1 MNFLMNNK
9 KLVILLTVILSVLVG
24 LATVR
29 LRMDSSISSVL
40 PTGDAD
46 YQYNNR
52 ISEDFGNSQEIIILL
67 TSPSSVYTE
76 GNLNLIQNI
85 TLYLKQKKE
94 IQTEGV
100 ASITAILQQ
109 YNPDSETL
117 DIRPDT
123 VASIERR
130 IDNNPLAV
138 NQIVDPEKKITLV
151 RAPLTVEAAN
161 NEQSTAVFIAKMK
174 SDIETMLS
182 EARDSD
188 KPALS
193 SDFTVEY
200 TGTPIINTDITNYMV
215 MDLIVL
221 FPLAVLVVMVSIFL
235 MLKSFRGMLIPLVIT
250 LLSVL
255 WTFGVKGL
263 FGVPL
268 TLTETVIPV
277 VLISIASAD
286 GIHITQQSLYFIRQ
300 GVPGQPAVLDSI
312 KFVRLPI
319 ILSAVT
325 TALGF
330 GSLVFSPGQS
340 MKNMGLFL
348 AFGVL
353 IAMAFT
359 LYLAP
364 VLISYFKPPQ
374 PKYRKK
380 ALSDKAASAAAK
392 TVRNRDLALT
402 VGDWVVKARWGIFV
416 LTLVLIAV
424 CIPGMV
430 NIKTDL
436 DEVRYFKEGAP
447 VRTATEKIEQ
457 HLGGITNVYL
467 VLESP
472 KKNGVRSVD
481 TMTDMTKIA
490 EAAREQESVSFVTS
504 YASYVQYLN
513 YIFNKQQPEKFALP
527 ESRLYTQRFINTL
540 EFTNQVP
547 KNEVRK
553 YMTADG
559 TKANILIRLS
569 NGNTVEMQKLSD
581 RLDPILREMGYYEAG
596 SKEIPEGAPTYKF
609 AGDYIKIKNGSLIVS
624 TQIGSLIGAI
634 ITIFVFISII
644 FKSPLV
650 GLLITI
656 PVSIA
661 VFLNFTVMWLLGISL
676 NPATAIIANVGVGAG
691 VDYAIH
697 YYSRFKRIFLLSQNY
712 RQSLVDA
719 FAESYRSI
727 FSNAVSVAVG
737 FLILLF
743 SQYTIIRNFGM
754 IISLTMMTSALGAL
768 TILPM
773 LLSIFKV
780 KVRK

>member
-9 KLVILLTVILSVLVG
+9 KAVIAATVILSVLVG
-24 LATVR
+24 LGTTR
-29 LRMDSSISSVL
+29 LRMDSSISAVL
-40 PTGDAD
+40 PTEDAD
-46 YQYNNR
+46 YLYNNQ

-67 TSPSSVYTE
+67 TSENSVYTE
-76 GNLNLIQNI
+76 GNLNLIQEI
-85 TLYLKQKKE
+85 TLYLKDQKE
-94 IQTEGV
+94 IQSEGI

-109 YNPDSETL
+109 YNPESETL
-117 DIRPDT
+117 EINSGT
-123 VASIERR
+123 IASIERR
-130 IDNNPLAV
+130 IDGNPLAV
-138 NQIVDPEKKITLV
+138 NQIVDPEKKITLI
-151 RAPLTVEAAN
+151 RAPLTVDAAN
-161 NEQSTAVFIAKMK
+161 NEQATAKFIAEMK
-174 SDIETMLS
+174 TDIGTMLE
-182 EARDSD
+182 EARESD
-188 KPALS
+188 NRAFL

-200 TGTPIINTDITNYMV
+200 TGTPVINTDITNYMV

-221 FPLAVLVVMVSIFL
+221 FPLAVLVVMGSILL
-235 MLKSFRGMLIPLVIT
+235 MLKSVRGMFIPLVIT

-255 WTFGVKGL
+255 WTFGIKGIL
-263 FGVPL
+263 GFPL

-340 MKNMGLFL
+340 MKNMGAFL

-353 IAMAFT
+353 IAMVFT
-359 LYLAP
+359 
-364 VLISYFKPPQ
+364 PQ

-402 VGDWVVKARWGIFV
+402 VGDWVVKARWGIFA
-416 LTLVLIAV
+416 LTLALIAV

-504 YASYVQYLN
+504 YASYVRYLN

>member
-9 KLVILLTVILSVLVG
+9 KAVIAATVILSVLVG
-24 LATVR
+24 LGTTR
-29 LRMDSSISSVL
+29 LRMDSSISAVL
-40 PTGDAD
+40 PTEDAD
-46 YQYNNR
+46 YLYNNQ

-67 TSPSSVYTE
+67 TSENSVYTE
-76 GNLNLIQNI
+76 GNLNLIQEI
-85 TLYLKQKKE
+85 TLYLKDQKE
-94 IQTEGV
+94 IQSEGI

-109 YNPDSETL
+109 YNPESETL
-117 DIRPDT
+117 EINSGT
-123 VASIERR
+123 IASIERR
-130 IDNNPLAV
+130 IDGNPLAV
-138 NQIVDPEKKITLV
+138 NQIVDPEKKITLI

-161 NEQSTAVFIAKMK
+161 NEQATAKFIAEMK
-174 SDIETMLS
+174 TDIGTMLE
-182 EARDSD
+182 EARESD
-188 KPALS
+188 NRAFL

-200 TGTPIINTDITNYMV
+200 TGTPVINTDITNYMV

-221 FPLAVLVVMVSIFL
+221 FPLAVLVVMGSILL
-235 MLKSFRGMLIPLVIT
+235 MLKSVRGMFVPLVIT

-255 WTFGVKGL
+255 WTFGIKGIL
-263 FGVPL
+263 GFPL

-340 MKNMGLFL
+340 MKNMGAFL

-353 IAMAFT
+353 IAMVFT

-364 VLISYFKPPQ
+364 VMISYFKPARENR
-374 PKYRKK
+374 RKRLISAK
-380 ALSDKAASAAAK
+380 TETAETARSRSRDWALS
-392 TVRNRDLALT
+392 
-402 VGDWVVKARWGIFV
+402 VGAGVIKARWVIFV
-416 LTLVLIAV
+416 LTLLLIGF
-424 CIPGMV
+424 CIPGML
-430 NIKTDL
+430 NTKTDL
-436 DEVRYFKEGAP
+436 DEVRYFKADAP
-447 VRTATEKIEQ
+447 VRTATEKIEH
-457 HLGGITNVYL
+457 HLGGITNIYL
-467 VLESP
+467 VLE
-472 KKNGVRSVD
+472 VR
-481 TMTDMTKIA
+481 IA
-490 EAAREQESVSFVTS
+490 DAAKEQESVSFVTS

-540 EFTNQVP
+540 EYTNQVP

-559 TKANILIRLS
+559 QKTNILIRLS

-581 RLDPILREMGYYEAG
+581 RLDPLLLEMGYYPAG
-596 SKEIPEGAPTYKF
+596 SEDIPEGAPTYKF

-634 ITIFVFISII
+634 VTIFVFISII
-644 FKSPLV
+644 FKSLPV
-650 GLLITI
+650 GLLITV

-661 VFLNFTVMWLLGISL
+661 VFFNFTVMWLLGISL
-676 NPATAIIANVGVGAG
+676 NPATAIIANVGIGAG

-697 YYSRFKRIFLLSQNY
+697 YFSRFKRIYLLSQNY
-712 RQSLVDA
+712 RQSLIDA

-727 FSNAVSVAVG
+727 LSNAVSVAVG
-737 FLILLF
+737 FLVLMF
-743 SQYTIIRNFGM
+743 SQYTIIQNFGM
-754 IISLTMMTSALGAL
+754 IVSITMITSSLGAL
-768 TILPM
+768 TVLPM

>member
-9 KLVILLTVILSVLVG
+9 KLVILLTVALSALVG
-24 LATVR
+24 LATLR

-67 TSPSSVYTE
+67 TSDSTVYTE

-85 TLYLKQKKE
+85 TLYLKEKKE
-94 IQTEGV
+94 IQAEGL

-117 DIRPDT
+117 DIAPDT
-123 VASIERR
+123 IASIERR
-130 IDNNPLAV
+130 IDANPLAV

-151 RAPLTVEAAN
+151 RAPLTVDAAN
-161 NEQSTAVFIAKMK
+161 NEQATAVFISKMK
-174 SDIETMLS
+174 SDIEAMLADAHES
-182 EARDSD
+182 SSTAVH
-188 KPALS
+188 
-193 SDFTVEY
+193 SDFTIEY
-200 TGTPIINTDITNYMV
+200 TGTPIINCDITNYMV

-221 FPLAVLVVMVSIFL
+221 FPLAVLVVMISIFL
-235 MLKSFRGMLIPLVIT
+235 MLKSFRGMLIPLVVT

-286 GIHITQQSLYFIRQ
+286 GIHITQQSLFFIRQ

-312 KFVRLPI
+312 QFVRLPI
-319 ILSAVT
+319 ILSAIT

-330 GSLVFSPGQS
+330 GSLIFSPGQS
-340 MKNMGLFL
+340 MKNMGIFL

-353 IAMAFT
+353 IAMVFT

-380 ALSDKAASAAAK
+380 RLFEKATAASDKGGSRQNWA
-392 TVRNRDLALT
+392 VT
-402 VGDWVVKARWGIFV
+402 VGDGILKARWGFFV
-416 LTLVLIAV
+416 LTLALIGV
-424 CIPGMV
+424 CIPGLV

-457 HLGGITNVYL
+457 NLGGITNVYL
-467 VLESP
+467 VLESE

-481 TMTDMTKIA
+481 TISDMTKIA
-490 EAAREQESVSFVTS
+490 AAALEQESVSFVTS

-559 TKANILIRLS
+559 RKANILIRLS
-569 NGNTVEMQKLSD
+569 NSNTVEMQKLSD
-581 RLDPILREMGYYEAG
+581 RLEPLLQELGYVAAG
-596 SKEIPEGAPTYKF
+596 AEPNAENAKTYKF
-609 AGDYIKIKNGSLIVS
+609 AGDYIKIKNGNLIVS
-624 TQIGSLIGAI
+624 TQIGSLVGAI
-634 ITIFVFISII
+634 ITIFIFISII
-644 FKSPLV
+644 FKSPMV
-650 GLLITI
+650 GLLITV

-676 NPATAIIANVGVGAG
+676 NPATAIIANVGIGAG

-754 IISLTMMTSALGAL
+754 IISLTMMISALGAL

>member
-9 KLVILLTVILSVLVG
+9 KAVIAITVILSVLVG
-24 LATVR
+24 LGTTR
-29 LRMDSSISSVL
+29 LRMDPSISAVL

-46 YQYNNR
+46 YLYNNQ

-67 TSPSSVYTE
+67 TSENSVYTE
-76 GNLNLIQNI
+76 GNLNLIQEI
-85 TLYLKQKKE
+85 TLYLKSQKE
-94 IQTEGV
+94 IQSEGI

-117 DIRPDT
+117 EINSGT
-123 VASIERR
+123 IASIERR

-138 NQIVDPEKKITLV
+138 NQIVDPEKKITLI

-161 NEQSTAVFIAKMK
+161 NEQATAKFIAEMK
-174 SDIETMLS
+174 SDIETMS
-182 EARDSD
+182 EEARDSENE
-188 KPALS
+188 AFR
-193 SDFTVEY
+193 SDFIIEY
-200 TGTPIINTDITNYMV
+200 TGTPVINTDITNYMV

-221 FPLAVLVVMVSIFL
+221 FPLAVLVVMGSILL
-235 MLKSFRGMLIPLVIT
+235 MLKSVRGMIVPLIIT

-255 WTFGVKGL
+255 WTFGIKGL
-263 FGVPL
+263 FGFP
-268 TLTETVIPV
+268 
-277 VLISIASAD
+277 SAD

-340 MKNMGLFL
+340 MKNMGAFL

-364 VLISYFKPPQ
+364 VIISYFKPARENR
-374 PKYRKK
+374 RKRLIPSK
-380 ALSDKAASAAAK
+380 TETAAANQDRSRNRALS
-392 TVRNRDLALT
+392 
-402 VGDWVVKARWGIFV
+402 VGAGVIKARWIILV
-416 LTLVLIAV
+416 LTLILIGV
-424 CIPGMV
+424 CIPGML
-430 NIKTDL
+430 NTKTDL
-436 DEVRYFKEGAP
+436 DEVRYFKSDAP
-447 VRTATEKIEQ
+447 VRIATEKIEQ
-457 HLGGITNVYL
+457 HLGGITNIYL

-472 KKNGVRSVD
+472 KNGGVRSVD
-481 TMTDMTKIA
+481 TLSDMVKITD
-490 EAAREQESVSFVTS
+490 AAKEQESVSFVTS

-540 EFTNQVP
+540 EYTNQVP

-559 TKANILIRLS
+559 RKTNILIRLS

-581 RLDPILREMGYYEAG
+581 RLDPILLELGYYPAG
-596 SKEIPEGAPTYKF
+596 SENIPEGAPTYKF

-634 ITIFVFISII
+634 VTIFVFISII
-644 FKSPLV
+644 FKSLPV
-650 GLLITI
+650 GLLITV

-661 VFLNFTVMWLLGISL
+661 VFFNFTVMWLLGISL
-676 NPATAIIANVGVGAG
+676 NPATAIIANVGIGAG

-697 YYSRFKRIFLLSQNY
+697 YFSRFKRIYLLSQNY
-712 RQSLVDA
+712 RQSLIDA

-727 FSNAVSVAVG
+727 MSNAVSVAVG
-737 FLILLF
+737 FLVLMF
-743 SQYTIIRNFGM
+743 SQYTIIQNFGM
-754 IISLTMMTSALGAL
+754 IVSITMITSSLGAL
-768 TILPM
+768 TVLPM

-780 KVRK
+780 KIRK

>member
-9 KLVILLTVILSVLVG
+9 KAVIAITVILSVLVG
-24 LATVR
+24 LGTTR
-29 LRMDSSISSVL
+29 LRMDPSISAVL

-46 YQYNNR
+46 YLYNNQ

-67 TSPSSVYTE
+67 TSENSVYTE
-76 GNLNLIQNI
+76 GNLNLIQEI
-85 TLYLKQKKE
+85 TLYLKDQKE
-94 IQTEGV
+94 IQSEGI

-109 YNPDSETL
+109 YNPESETL
-117 DIRPDT
+117 EINSGT
-123 VASIERR
+123 IASIERR

-138 NQIVDPEKKITLV
+138 NQIVDPEKKITLI
-151 RAPLTVEAAN
+151 RAPLTVDAAN
-161 NEQSTAVFIAKMK
+161 NEQATAKFIAEMK
-174 SDIETMLS
+174 SDIETMS
-182 EARDSD
+182 EEARDSENE
-188 KPALS
+188 AFR
-193 SDFTVEY
+193 SDFIIEY
-200 TGTPIINTDITNYMV
+200 TGTPVINTDITNYMV

-221 FPLAVLVVMVSIFL
+221 FPLAVLVVMGSILL
-235 MLKSFRGMLIPLVIT
+235 MLKSVRGMIVPLIIT

-255 WTFGVKGL
+255 WTFGIKGL
-263 FGVPL
+263 FGFPL

-340 MKNMGLFL
+340 MKNMGAFL

-364 VLISYFKPPQ
+364 VIISYFKPARENR
-374 PKYRKK
+374 RKRLIPSK
-380 ALSDKAASAAAK
+380 TETAAANQDRSRNRALS
-392 TVRNRDLALT
+392 
-402 VGDWVVKARWGIFV
+402 VGAGVIKARWIILV
-416 LTLVLIAV
+416 LTLILIGV
-424 CIPGMV
+424 CIPGML
-430 NIKTDL
+430 NTKTDL
-436 DEVRYFKEGAP
+436 DEVRYFKSDAP
-447 VRTATEKIEQ
+447 VRIATEKIEQ
-457 HLGGITNVYL
+457 HLGGITNIYL

-472 KKNGVRSVD
+472 KNGGVRSVD
-481 TMTDMTKIA
+481 TLSDMVKITD
-490 EAAREQESVSFVTS
+490 AAKEQESVSFVTS

-540 EFTNQVP
+540 EYTNQVP

-559 TKANILIRLS
+559 RKTNILIRLS

-581 RLDPILREMGYYEAG
+581 RLDPILLELGYYPAG
-596 SKEIPEGAPTYKF
+596 SEDIPEGAPTYKF

-634 ITIFVFISII
+634 VTIFVFISII
-644 FKSPLV
+644 FKSLPV
-650 GLLITI
+650 GLLITV

-661 VFLNFTVMWLLGISL
+661 VFFNFTVMWLLGISL
-676 NPATAIIANVGVGAG
+676 NPATAIIANVGIGAG

-697 YYSRFKRIFLLSQNY
+697 YFSRFKRIYLLSQNY
-712 RQSLVDA
+712 RQSLIDA

-727 FSNAVSVAVG
+727 MSNAVSVAVG
-737 FLILLF
+737 FLVLMF
-743 SQYTIIRNFGM
+743 SQYTIIQNFGM
-754 IISLTMMTSALGAL
+754 IVSITMITSSLGAL
-768 TILPM
+768 TVLPM

-780 KVRK
+780 KIRK

>member
-9 KLVILLTVILSVLVG
+9 KLVILLTVALSALVG
-24 LATVR
+24 LATLR

-67 TSPSSVYTE
+67 TSDSTVYTE

-85 TLYLKQKKE
+85 TLYLKEKKE
-94 IQTEGV
+94 IQAEGL

-117 DIRPDT
+117 DIAPDT
-123 VASIERR
+123 IASIERR
-130 IDNNPLAV
+130 IDANPLAV

-151 RAPLTVEAAN
+151 RAPLTVDAAN
-161 NEQSTAVFIAKMK
+161 NEQATAVFISKMK
-174 SDIETMLS
+174 SDIEAMLADAHES
-182 EARDSD
+182 SSTAVH
-188 KPALS
+188 
-193 SDFTVEY
+193 SDFTIEY
-200 TGTPIINTDITNYMV
+200 TGTPIINCDITNYMV

-221 FPLAVLVVMVSIFL
+221 FPLAVLVVMISIFL
-235 MLKSFRGMLIPLVIT
+235 MLKSFRGMLIPLIVT

-286 GIHITQQSLYFIRQ
+286 GIHITQQSLFFIRQ

-312 KFVRLPI
+312 QFVRLPI
-319 ILSAVT
+319 ILSAIT

-330 GSLVFSPGQS
+330 GSLIFSPGQS
-340 MKNMGLFL
+340 MKNMGIFL

-353 IAMAFT
+353 IAMVFT

-380 ALSDKAASAAAK
+380 RLFEKATAASDKGGSRQNWA
-392 TVRNRDLALT
+392 VT
-402 VGDWVVKARWGIFV
+402 VGDGILKARWGFFV
-416 LTLVLIAV
+416 LTLALIGV
-424 CIPGMV
+424 CIPGLV

-457 HLGGITNVYL
+457 NLGGITNVYL
-467 VLESP
+467 VLESE

-481 TMTDMTKIA
+481 TISDMTKIA
-490 EAAREQESVSFVTS
+490 AAALEQESVSFVTS

-559 TKANILIRLS
+559 RKANILIRLS
-569 NGNTVEMQKLSD
+569 NSNTVEMQKLSD
-581 RLDPILREMGYYEAG
+581 RLEPLLQELGYVAAG
-596 SKEIPEGAPTYKF
+596 AEPNAENAKTYKF
-609 AGDYIKIKNGSLIVS
+609 AGDYIKIKNGNLIVS
-624 TQIGSLIGAI
+624 TQIGSLVGAI
-634 ITIFVFISII
+634 ITIFIFISII
-644 FKSPLV
+644 FKSPMV
-650 GLLITI
+650 GLLITV

-676 NPATAIIANVGVGAG
+676 NPATAIIANVGIGAG

-754 IISLTMMTSALGAL
+754 IISLTMMISALGAL

>member
-9 KLVILLTVILSVLVG
+9 KAVIAITVILSVLVG
-24 LATVR
+24 LGTTR
-29 LRMDSSISSVL
+29 LRMDPSISAVL

-46 YQYNNR
+46 YLYNNQ

-67 TSPSSVYTE
+67 TSENSVYTE
-76 GNLNLIQNI
+76 GNLNLIQEI
-85 TLYLKQKKE
+85 TLYLKSQKE
-94 IQTEGV
+94 IQSEGI

-117 DIRPDT
+117 EINSGT
-123 VASIERR
+123 IASIERR

-138 NQIVDPEKKITLV
+138 NQIVDPEKKITLI

-161 NEQSTAVFIAKMK
+161 NEQATAKFIAEMK
-174 SDIETMLS
+174 SDIETMS
-182 EARDSD
+182 EEARDSENE
-188 KPALS
+188 AFR
-193 SDFTVEY
+193 SDFIIEY
-200 TGTPIINTDITNYMV
+200 TGTPVINTDITNYMV

-221 FPLAVLVVMVSIFL
+221 FPLAVLVVMGSILL
-235 MLKSFRGMLIPLVIT
+235 MLKSVRGMIVPLIIT

-255 WTFGVKGL
+255 WTFGIKGL
-263 FGVPL
+263 FGFPL

-286 GIHITQQSLYFIRQ
+286 GIHITQQ
-300 GVPGQPAVLDSI
+300 DSI

-340 MKNMGLFL
+340 MKNMGAFL

-364 VLISYFKPPQ
+364 VIISYFKPARENR
-374 PKYRKK
+374 RKRLIPSK
-380 ALSDKAASAAAK
+380 TETAAANQDRSRNRALS
-392 TVRNRDLALT
+392 
-402 VGDWVVKARWGIFV
+402 VGAGVIKARWIILV
-416 LTLVLIAV
+416 LTLILIGV
-424 CIPGMV
+424 CIPGMM
-430 NIKTDL
+430 NTKTDL
-436 DEVRYFKEGAP
+436 DEVRYFKSDAP
-447 VRTATEKIEQ
+447 VRIATEKIEQ
-457 HLGGITNVYL
+457 HLGGITNIYL

-472 KKNGVRSVD
+472 KNGGVRSVD
-481 TMTDMTKIA
+481 TLSDMVKITD
-490 EAAREQESVSFVTS
+490 AAKEQESVSFVTS

-540 EFTNQVP
+540 EYTNQVP

-559 TKANILIRLS
+559 RKTNILIRLS

-581 RLDPILREMGYYEAG
+581 RLDPILLELGYYPAG
-596 SKEIPEGAPTYKF
+596 SENIPEGAPTYKF

-634 ITIFVFISII
+634 VTIFVFISII
-644 FKSPLV
+644 FKSLPV
-650 GLLITI
+650 GLLITV

-661 VFLNFTVMWLLGISL
+661 VFFNFTVMWLLGISL
-676 NPATAIIANVGVGAG
+676 NPATAIIANVGIGAG

-697 YYSRFKRIFLLSQNY
+697 YFSRFKRIYLLSQNY
-712 RQSLVDA
+712 RQSLIDA

-727 FSNAVSVAVG
+727 MSNAVSVAVG
-737 FLILLF
+737 FLVLMF
-743 SQYTIIRNFGM
+743 SQYTIIQNFGM
-754 IISLTMMTSALGAL
+754 IVSITMITSSLGAL
-768 TILPM
+768 TVLPM

-780 KVRK
+780 KIRK